1 MDKILCTAEAVVE
14 GGRAGHDRS
23 VDGRLD
29 VALSVPQERGGD
41 SGSRPEHGC
50 IAARRFPCLEQW

>member
-14 GGRAGHDRS
+14 GGRAGHGRG

-29 VALSVPQERGGD
+29 LALSVPQERGGD

-50 IAARRFPCLEQW
+50 WS